1 MRYKNGMGDQVS
13 SKRETRKSIGC
24 HDVIIDV
31 TSIPYLIDD
40 HIRI

>member
-1 MRYKNGMGDQVS
+1 MRYKNGMEDQVNV
-13 SKRETRKSIGC
+13 TRKSIGC

-40 HIRI
+40 EYEYIL